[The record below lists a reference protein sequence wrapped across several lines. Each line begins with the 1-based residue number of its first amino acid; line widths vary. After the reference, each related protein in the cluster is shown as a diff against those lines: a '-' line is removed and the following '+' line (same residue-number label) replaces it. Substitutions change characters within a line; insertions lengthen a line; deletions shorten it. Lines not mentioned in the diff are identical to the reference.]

1 MKRLELF
8 FAFIL
13 VPLDAA
19 MILVSFGLA
28 YYFRAHI
35 ETAPFI
41 SNFGFHDY
49 LRYALYLLPFWLL
62 LMAYNGLY
70 PVRAKLSTRQEFLR
84 VFVASSTAIL
94 GLVVLIFLSKLYF
107 YSRYILI
114 LTWGISII
122 CIFFA
127 RLILRG
133 IRQLTYILGFGQRNI
148 LIIGDNGTVKLAA
161 DELKKE
167 GPEIN
172 IIGVIG
178 LNPEKAAHELRNL
191 GSFDQLEQIIKKY
204 KIDEVILT
212 ETKLSVTKM
221 VNLVRICA
229 DQKIEF
235 KYIPDV
241 LAMMTSSF
249 APALIGT
256 LPAMELKPIPLD
268 GWGRIIKRVA
278 DIIFSAFCLIIL
290 SPILLIVAFLIKL
303 TSRGPVIYKHQ
314 RIGRDERVFDF
325 YKFRSMYADKCDYKG
340 GVNWTTESDEKTKV
354 TPFGRF
360 IRKTNLDELPQL
372 WNILKGDMSFVGPRP
387 EMPKLVAKFENEMPE
402 YFRRHKVKSGL
413 TGWAAVNG
421 FKGDTSIEERIK
433 YDIYY
438 IENWSIWFDVKIIL
452 KTVGL
457 IFYEVFHGK
466 TEYSARPRVDN

>member
-19 MILVSFGLA
+19 MILVSFALA
-28 YYFRAHI
+28 YYFRAHV
-35 ETAPFI
+35 EAAPFI
-41 SNFGFHDY
+41 SDFGFRDY
-49 LRYALYLLPFWLL
+49 LRYALYLLPFWLV

-70 PVRAKLSTRQEFLR
+70 PVRSKLSTRQEFLR
-84 VFVASSTAIL
+84 VFVAASTAIL
-94 GLVVLIFLSKLYF
+94 GLVVLIFLSKLWF
-107 YSRYILI
+107 YSRYILV
-114 LTWGISII
+114 LTWGFSII
-122 CIFFA
+122 CIFGA

-133 IRQLTYILGFGQRNI
+133 IRELTYILGFGQRNI
-148 LIIGDNGTVKLAA
+148 LIIGDNGTVKMAA
-161 DELKKE
+161 DELKKS
-167 GPEIN
+167 GPEVN
-172 IIGVIG
+172 VIGVIRLDRQKG
-178 LNPEKAAHELRNL
+178 ATELRDL
-191 GSFDQLEQIIKKY
+191 GNFDELEQIIKKY

-212 ETKLSVTKM
+212 EAKLAVTKM

-268 GWGRIIKRVA
+268 GWGRIFKRVF
-278 DIIFSAFCLIIL
+278 DIVVSGICLIVL
-290 SPILLIVAFLIKL
+290 SPVLLIIAVLVKL

-314 RIGRDERVFDF
+314 RIGRDEKVFDF
-325 YKFRSMYADKCDYKG
+325 YKFRSMYYEKCDYKG
-340 GVNWTTESDEKTKV
+340 GVKWTTEKDDRTRV

-372 WNILKGDMSFVGPRP
+372 WNIFKGDMSIVGPRP
-387 EMPKLVAKFENEMPE
+387 EQPKLVAKFENEMPE

-438 IENWSIWFDVKIIL
+438 IENWSIWFDLKIIL
-452 KTVGL
+452 KTVAL
-457 IFYEVFHGK
+457 IFFEAGHGK
-466 TEYSARPRVDN
+466 AEYSTRPRVDN